1 MFRELKRLKYIAKNF
16 TEVICSGEL
25 SDNLTIIG
33 YIIIGY
39 NIGKPKPL
47 LENSWLLSDGKLIK
61 TFS

>member
-47 LENSWLLSDGKLIK
+47 LENS
-61 TFS
+61 